1 MNNNKKS
8 SKSGIIFFIVFFI
21 VVAISLYNSN
31 EPNNDI
37 NLSGV
42 DNNSKYS
49 SNVFKI
55 LSSSE
60 NKPLEEDILAYFK
73 KEKVKVEIEYDDTLK
88 IMKKINNGTK
98 CDAVWVSNSI
108 WLYMIDNK
116 DVSIINSKS
125 TSINPVIFG
134 ITKSKAES
142 LGFTKGNVYT
152 KDIVH
157 AIKQG
162 KLKFSMANPVSTNSG
177 ASAYLGILSTLA
189 GNPEVLTEKMINNK
203 SLKNDLKTFFKGLER
218 GSGDE
223 NFLEELFI
231 NGDYEA
237 VVSYESSII
246 NINKKLEAQKKEP
259 LYAIYPIDGVSIS
272 DSPIAY
278 MDNKNTTKKEIF
290 DKFQAYLLGNEGQK
304 VLAKYGRRTWYGGI
318 NKNSDKTIF
327 NPKWGIDTTTYI
339 TPTKYPST
347 TVIKKALALYQ
358 TELRKP
364 IHVVFCLDY
373 SSSMYGDG
381 IKQLTDAMNYILTD
395 KAEEELLQFT
405 SVDKIDIVPF
415 GSEAWEPWSTKDGSN
430 TKEILDKINSKSP
443 NGMTAL
449 YPAAEKAI
457 DLLKDED
464 TSKYNVSVIL
474 MTDGNANIGTFASLR
489 TKYNTLKKD
498 IPIYSITFG
507 SANEYQLREIAK
519 LTNAKVF
526 DGKNNLIDAF
536 KEVRGYN

>member
-1 MNNNKKS
+1 MNNKKN
-8 SKSGIIFFIVFFI
+8 SKSSVVFIAVFLVL
-21 VVAISLYNSN
+21 VVVSLFNGNKSN
-31 EPNNDI
+31 NEI
-37 NLSGV
+37 NLSGL
-42 DNNSKYS
+42 NNSKYS

-55 LSSSE
+55 LASSE
-60 NKPLEEDILAYFK
+60 NKSLEKDILSFFK
-73 KEKVKVEIEYDDTLK
+73 EEKIKVEIEYEDTLK
-88 IMKKINNGTK
+88 IMKMINNGTK

-116 DVSIINSKS
+116 NVSITNSKS
-125 TSINPVIFG
+125 TSINPIIFG
-134 ITKSKAES
+134 ITKSKADN

-152 KDIVH
+152 KDIVN

-189 GNPEVLTEKMINNK
+189 GNPEVLTEKMLNNQ

-246 NINKKLEAQKKEP
+246 NINKKLESQKKEP
-259 LYAIYPIDGVSIS
+259 LYAIYPIDGASIS

-278 MDNKNTTKKEIF
+278 MDNKDINKKQIF
-290 DKFQAYLLGNEGQK
+290 DKFQSFLLGNDGQK
-304 VLAKYGRRTWYGGI
+304 ILAKYGRRTWYGGI
-318 NKNSDKTIF
+318 NKNSDKSIF
-327 NPKWGIDTTTYI
+327 NPKWGIDTSSYI

-347 TVIKKALALYQ
+347 TVIKKALSLYQ

-381 IKQLTDAMNYILTD
+381 IKQLTDAMNYILSE

-405 SVDKIDIVPF
+405 NVDKIDIVPF
-415 GSEAWEPWSTKDGSN
+415 GSEAWDAWSTKDGSD
-430 TKEILDKINSKSP
+430 TKELLKKINEASP

-449 YPAAEKAI
+449 YPASEKALE
-457 DLLKDED
+457 LLKNED
-464 TSKYNVSVIL
+464 TSKYNVSVL
-474 MTDGNANIGTFASLR
+474 MTDGNANVGTFASLR
-489 TKYNTLKKD
+489 AKYKTLNKD

-507 SANEYQLREIAK
+507 SANEFQLREIAE

-526 DGKNNLIDAF
+526 DGKNNLINAF

>member
-1 MNNNKKS
+1 MNNKKG
-8 SKSGIIFFIVFFI
+8 SKSGVFFFIIIFIFIV
-21 VVAISLYNSN
+21 ISLLNGN
-31 EPNNDI
+31 ESNNDI
-37 NLSGV
+37 NLSSV
-42 DNNSKYS
+42 NTSRYS
-49 SNVFKI
+49 TNVFKI
-55 LSSSE
+55 LSSTE
-60 NKPLEEDILAYFK
+60 NKPLESDILSFFK
-73 KEKVKVEIEYDDTLK
+73 KEKVKVEIEYEDTLK
-88 IMKKINNGTK
+88 IMKMINNGTK

-116 DVSIINSKS
+116 NVSIINSKS

-134 ITKSKAES
+134 ITKSKAVS
-142 LGFTKGNVYT
+142 LGFTKENVYT
-152 KDIVH
+152 KDIVN

-189 GNPEVLTEKMINNK
+189 GNPEVLTEKMLNNQT
-203 SLKNDLKTFFKGLER
+203 LKNDLKTFFKGLER

-246 NINKKLEAQKKEP
+246 NINKKLESQKKEP
-259 LYAIYPIDGVSIS
+259 LYAIYPVDGVSIS

-278 MDNKNTTKKEIF
+278 MDNKDANKKQIF
-290 DKFQAYLLGNEGQK
+290 DKFQSYLLGNDGQK
-304 VLAKYGRRTWYGGI
+304 ILAKYGRRTWYGGI
-318 NKNSDKTIF
+318 NKNSDKSIF
-327 NPKWGIDTTTYI
+327 NPKWGIDTSSYI

-347 TVIKKALALYQ
+347 AVIKKALSLYQ

-381 IKQLTDAMNYILTD
+381 IKQLTDAMNYILSE

-405 SVDKIDIVPF
+405 SVDKIDVVPF
-415 GSEAWEPWSTKDGSN
+415 GSEAFNAWSTKDGSD
-430 TKEILDKINSKSP
+430 TKELLEKINNKPP

-449 YPAAEKAI
+449 YPAAEKAL
-457 DLLKDED
+457 DLLKNED

-474 MTDGNANIGTFASLR
+474 MTDGNANVGTFASLR
-489 TKYNTLKKD
+489 SKYNTLKKD

-507 SANEYQLREIAK
+507 SANEYQLREIAE

-526 DGKNNLIDAF
+526 DGKNNLINAF

>member
-1 MNNNKKS
+1 MNNKKG
-8 SKSGIIFFIVFFI
+8 SKSGVFFFIIIFIFIV
-21 VVAISLYNSN
+21 ISLLNGN
-31 EPNNDI
+31 ESNNDI
-37 NLSGV
+37 SLSSV
-42 DNNSKYS
+42 NTSRYS
-49 SNVFKI
+49 TNVFKI
-55 LSSSE
+55 LSSTE
-60 NKPLEEDILAYFK
+60 NKPLESDILSFFK
-73 KEKVKVEIEYDDTLK
+73 KEKVKVEIEYEDTLK
-88 IMKKINNGTK
+88 IMKMINNGTK

-116 DVSIINSKS
+116 NVSIINSKS

-134 ITKSKAES
+134 ITKSKAVS
-142 LGFTKGNVYT
+142 LGFTKENVYT
-152 KDIVH
+152 KDIVN

-189 GNPEVLTEKMINNK
+189 GNPEVLTEKMLNNQT
-203 SLKNDLKTFFKGLER
+203 LKDDLKTFFKGLER

-246 NINKKLEAQKKEP
+246 NINKKLESQKKEP
-259 LYAIYPIDGVSIS
+259 LYAIYPVDGVSIS

-278 MDNKNTTKKEIF
+278 MDNKDANKKQIF
-290 DKFQAYLLGNEGQK
+290 DKFQSYLLGNDGQK
-304 VLAKYGRRTWYGGI
+304 ILAKYGRRTWYGGI
-318 NKNSDKTIF
+318 NKNSDKSIF
-327 NPKWGIDTTTYI
+327 NPKWGIDTSSYI

-347 TVIKKALALYQ
+347 AVIKKALSLYQ

-381 IKQLTDAMNYILTD
+381 IKQLTDAMNYILSE

-405 SVDKIDIVPF
+405 SVDKIDVVPF
-415 GSEAWEPWSTKDGSN
+415 GSEAFNAWSTKDGSD
-430 TKEILDKINSKSP
+430 TKELLEKINNKPP

-449 YPAAEKAI
+449 YPAAEKAL
-457 DLLKDED
+457 DLLKNED

-474 MTDGNANIGTFASLR
+474 MTDGNANVGTFASLR
-489 TKYNTLKKD
+489 SKYNTLKKD

-526 DGKNNLIDAF
+526 DGKNNLINAF